1 LTSTKI
7 CSQGSGVYSICST
20 AQSTLDE
27 WSGVLVTPTA
37 QLDVAFNGN
46 ASFFVVYVKVEDPNN
61 SQANSIMGIQLD
73 INGVLVGSPIPI
85 FPYSM
90 YSDPKWNPHI
100 VFNPST
106 QQYLVVFEFGQYS
119 ETDIMA
125 VFVSASGN
133 VGTVIDLISAPGR
146 QASPALVYNSLL
158 NEYMLAYETNSTFLS
173 NSIVAIGYA
182 RLTGSL
188 NVTTS
193 GLIQACNSYCS
204 NTYQPSVAV
213 DISLGNYMIVF
224 ETQPVGTTNNAL
236 AVWVITPSN
245 SQSYQDGV
253 SYAYVLPGTNTTYIL
268 SEQTPELVFASN
280 NGSFALVFQAIVN
293 QNAPPSL
300 IRNAVFLGSATES
313 GIVSLPSITRVLSNI
328 GDVIN
333 SDPNVKY
340 SSGANL
346 YILALTTQFPNQAS
360 NIAFVAYDASTLQ
373 LVSQIP
379 QVNTANNN
387 SSASTPVIVQV
398 GNTENYI
405 VLWISG
411 YYQPPPA
418 SVVTNTKVT
427 PGIIA
432 AAVIVPMATII
443 ILVGIGTFVWYKYLR
458 IEFQHAPVGA
468 VATLPDDGKYDAE
481 GKPLYSVDG
490 KPLYDAD
497 GNPLYDSQGNPL
509 YDEDG
514 YPLYDT
520 EGNPLYDS
528 EGNSLFS
535 VDTPQSVVKVGNE
548 TFTREEFF
556 KKKETGLLPNK

>member
-1 LTSTKI
+1 MQNQLLQKALNFFVWFCCVFLFCNVDGQTNNQKILTSTKI

-280 NGSFALVFQAIVN
+280 NGSFALVFH
-293 QNAPPSL
+293 L
-300 IRNAVFLGSATES
+300 MR
-313 GIVSLPSITRVLSNI
+313 
-328 GDVIN
+328 
-333 SDPNVKY
+333 
-340 SSGANL
+340 SS
-346 YILALTTQFPNQAS
+346 
-360 NIAFVAYDASTLQ
+360 V
-373 LVSQIP
+373 
-379 QVNTANNN
+379 
-387 SSASTPVIVQV
+387 
-398 GNTENYI
+398 
-405 VLWISG
+405 
-411 YYQPPPA
+411 
-418 SVVTNTKVT
+418 
-427 PGIIA
+427 
-432 AAVIVPMATII
+432 
-443 ILVGIGTFVWYKYLR
+443 
-458 IEFQHAPVGA
+458 
-468 VATLPDDGKYDAE
+468 
-481 GKPLYSVDG
+481 
-490 KPLYDAD
+490 
-497 GNPLYDSQGNPL
+497 
-509 YDEDG
+509 
-514 YPLYDT
+514 
-520 EGNPLYDS
+520 
-528 EGNSLFS
+528 
-535 VDTPQSVVKVGNE
+535 
-548 TFTREEFF
+548 
-556 KKKETGLLPNK
+556 